1 MYKLVASEI
10 MAKTET
16 EGKIQQLISIAACKM
31 TWWFLYHAMTFQKND
46 DLEVAE
52 IGTRQEI
59 RVGGRSENVNKK
71 YNNETATT
79 QERKVHA
86 IW

>member
-1 MYKLVASEI
+1 
-10 MAKTET
+10 
-16 EGKIQQLISIAACKM
+16 
-31 TWWFLYHAMTFQKND
+31 MTFQKND

-86 IW
+86 I